1 MLQPIFEAKYIA
13 IKWFNKNIITSIEEA
28 ILPIKIEILN
38 ESSYCM
44 EIQTYTRI
52 QNGLD
57 GQLAFNILDEQ
68 ENIQPFFINANNEKI
83 YLIKIID
90 PKTKKIWW
98 IENGTWSKQYNCRT
112 SELWNH
118 VGETNVYFGIVTCKI
133 NIRAVSFTK
142 KQLELYLEDFKS
154 DFWYLIL
161 KKDSLTQAKSK
172 GITDNKIKIL
182 NNETIILLEKFIKD
196 IQVILKNLK
205 KELREIQGLKDI
217 KKVKPIA
224 KTFMEIVSK
233 GYRKK
238 LTSRDSEES
247 YNVAEN
253 KYVHFMLYQVY
264 IIVLNMIKASKHM
277 GTFYENK
284 RISEIDRLNKFSD
297 FKIIDQ
303 EVLNNEIHNLE
314 IKIEENS
321 KELEKCISNQ
331 SPKLKK
337 ELEEINNLK
346 ITEIINNAIKKQIK
360 LENNNFQEYHI
371 KLGKRTDYFNE
382 MQFWGEIKI
391 NGNWYKFEN
400 QEDSI
405 NLIFNKNIFENIFKE
420 DNEYKIIASVR
431 KNKIQKKDKK
441 GFIHKRFFTYI
452 SELIPVNIN
461 LSNKNIRYQ
470 TLYIKLEKRQT
481 DFEKRILFWGKAR
494 LENEKNWH
502 NLKKEDSLSLEFDKN
517 IFENILEE
525 YIEYKITAFIEQS
538 EKKKQGE
545 DNNGIIHKR
554 YFKYIEKI
562 EKISISPDEQQ
573 LLDFKKEKEKLLLV
587 NWKKELTDKEI
598 KEQEKEKEALK
609 NQIELLKN
617 ESNINSEY
625 IEQLKPILRILKENL
640 IKFNQLSISKDS
652 YFPNSMTFIQNPYY
666 QSSYKNYELIKN
678 ILGIDENLF
687 LQIQKVE
694 LIGILDLPTLYERWC
709 LLQIIKVLI
718 NHFRFVPEKNWK
730 NNLAMQILSNPN
742 KIYNI
747 QINFSNEQIKRDVI
761 LWYEKILQNKKRPDF
776 VLDII
781 STKTNKKHCLIM
793 DAKFKEDVDV
803 ECLIN
808 SLYPDS
814 KMNIISELDSK
825 CPKSNGKI
833 DKKNYSE
840 NNKNLVFILHPD
852 SKKSIRNKRTPS
864 YWGNDAYYGETNIF
878 NYTWDNDKFPN
889 HKYGS
894 ILLSPIRGENTY
906 GDFLD
911 NLQRLI
917 GMAMQYTIEDNKN
930 IFEDNKIN
938 PFPKEKEFCIK
949 CGSSD
954 IKLTYSGT
962 SISQKGYYYQMD
974 CQGCTHSFVYFYCWN
989 CKYRLIKN
997 GSYWS
1002 YHSFQVL
1009 NPFDIKCPNCAK
1021 YWNQKDKKEVIKS
1034 PEFLKMFKS
1043 NF

>member
-13 IKWFNKNIITSIEEA
+13 IKWFNKNIITSMEEA

-98 IENGTWSKQYNCRT
+98 IENGTWSKQHNCRI

-118 VGETNVYFGIVTCKI
+118 VGETNVHFGITTSKI

-172 GITDNKIKIL
+172 GITDNKIKLL

-238 LTSRDSEES
+238 LTSRDLEES

-264 IIVLNMIKASKHM
+264 IIVLNMIKASKHIE
-277 GTFYENK
+277 TFYENK
-284 RISEIDRLNKFSD
+284 KISEIDRLNKFSN

-303 EVLNNEIHNLE
+303 EVLNNEIYNLE
-314 IKIEENS
+314 IKKEEVF
-321 KELEKCISNQ
+321 KKLEKSLSDQN
-331 SPKLKK
+331 PVLKK
-337 ELEEINNLK
+337 QVEKINNLE
-346 ITEIINNAIKKQIK
+346 ITEIIHDAIKNQNIQLYNINQLQTFQII
-360 LENNNFQEYHI
+360 LE
-371 KLGKRTDYFNE
+371 GKRDYFKDKIRFFGKIKKTNEQQYHGIGTTNLFSLEFNLNQFDFLQSNQEFLITANTDYTKKQTSTDKT
-382 MQFWGEIKI
+382 MHEI
-391 NGNWYKFEN
+391 Y
-400 QEDSI
+400 
-405 NLIFNKNIFENIFKE
+405 
-420 DNEYKIIASVR
+420 
-431 KNKIQKKDKK
+431 
-441 GFIHKRFFTYI
+441 FTYI
-452 SELIPVNIN
+452 SELIPLNIN
-461 LSNKNIRYQ
+461 QSTNTNIKYQ
-470 TLYIKLEKRQT
+470 TLYIKLDKEFRQSN
-481 DFEKRILFWGKAR
+481 FEKKITFGGNAK
-494 LENEKNWH
+494 LENEQNWYEF
-502 NLKKEDSLSLEFDKN
+502 KKGNFLSLEFDKN

-525 YIEYKITAFIEQS
+525 YTEYKITAFIEKS
-538 EKKKQGE
+538 EQKWQ
-545 DNNGIIHKR
+545 DGIIHKR
-554 YFKYIEKI
+554 YFKYIEKF

-573 LLDFKKEKEKLLLV
+573 LMDFKKEKEKLLLV

-617 ESNINSEY
+617 ESSINLEY

-761 LWYEKILQNKKRPDF
+761 LWYEKILPNKKRPDF

-781 STKTNKKHCLIM
+781 STETNKKHCLIM
-793 DAKFKEDVDV
+793 DAKFKENVDV

-814 KMNIISELDSK
+814 MNTISELDLK

-852 SKKSIRNKRTPS
+852 SKKSIKNKRTPS

-878 NYTWDNDKFPN
+878 NYTWDKDKFPN

-930 IFEDNKIN
+930 ILEDNKIN
-938 PFPKEKEFCIK
+938 PIPKEKEFCIK

-974 CQGCTHSFVYFYCWN
+974 CQECTHSFVYFYCWN

-1021 YWNQKDKKEVIKS
+1021 YWNQKK
-1034 PEFLKMFKS
+1034 
-1043 NF
+1043 